1 MGQEPGLIDAIDK
14 ADTEPAV
21 LGHEAEAELAAA
33 VRLLGPVA
41 DRLGSRA
48 VIAQYEADIA
58 APERTRQGT
67 SLAGTSGPLPRFFPI
82 RDVLRISFNIHEL
95 VPAETVPARHAKSP
109 RTPTDDNLTFT
120 VPYAPSLRAALDLV
134 ARYGDAVVA
143 WYTRSVT
150 PIGDTLRITYN
161 PTVPLGRIEPLATEV
176 ALATIHRIVE
186 TFVGARVSAARVH
199 FAKASVST
207 PETLAGRFSCAIGYG
222 GADNYMDIPLAWG
235 ALPSPYHDPAL
246 WLEGLARCEADMRA
260 LQEPPLPARVRAHVA
275 AALDAGHV
283 VTLAET
289 ARALGLSSRSLV
301 RALTEARTTH
311 HQIVEAERRARA
323 EHLLAQPGLP
333 LADVAERLGFTD
345 LSSLGRKCR
354 AWFGESPS
362 RVRRHLAGLAT
373 A

>member
-1 MGQEPGLIDAIDK
+1 MGQEPGLIDTIDN
-14 ADTEPAV
+14 ADTDPAV
-21 LGHEAEAELAAA
+21 LGPEAEAELAAA
-33 VRLLGPVA
+33 LRLLGPIA
-41 DRLGSRA
+41 DQLGSRA
-48 VIAQYEADIA
+48 VIAQYEADLA
-58 APERTRQGT
+58 APERTRFGT

-95 VPAETVPARHAKSP
+95 TPADTVPKRHANSP

-120 VPYAPSLRAALDLV
+120 IPYAPSLGAALDLV

-143 WYTRSVT
+143 WYSRSLT
-150 PIGDTLRITYN
+150 PLGDTLRITYN

-186 TFVGARVSAARVH
+186 TFVGARVSAARVQ

-207 PETLAGRFSCAIGYG
+207 PATLAERFACAIGYG

-235 ALPSPYHDPAL
+235 LLPSPYHDAAL
-246 WLEGLARCEADMRA
+246 WLEGLARCEADIRA

-275 AALDAGHV
+275 AALDAGRV
-283 VTLAET
+283 ETLADT

-311 HQIVEAERRARA
+311 HQIVEAERRVRA
-323 EHLLAQPGLP
+323 EQLLALPGLP

-345 LSSLGRKCR
+345 QSSLGRKCR
-354 AWFGESPS
+354 AWFGDSPA
-362 RVRRHLAGLAT
+362 RVRRQLGARAT

>member
-14 ADTEPAV
+14 ADTDPAV
-21 LGHEAEAELAAA
+21 LGPEAEAELAAA

-82 RDVLRISFNIHEL
+82 RDVLRMSFNIHEL

-120 VPYAPSLRAALDLV
+120 IPYAPSLRAALDLV

-186 TFVGARVSAARVH
+186 TFVGARVSEALVH

-362 RVRRHLAGLAT
+362 RVRRHLAGRA
-373 A
+373 AA